1 MSIEKKVKSIII
13 TGPTASGKTG
23 MSLEVAELCGGEL
36 LSCDSM
42 QIYRKMDIG
51 TAKIGEQEKNG
62 IPHHLIDSAE
72 PWEEFSVADYCK
84 KAYDC
89 VLNLDSKGKTPVFV
103 GGTGLYVTSLV
114 EGFTF
119 KRYLQAIYSIT
130 TQPATAVT
138 MVIRAFSPNKA
149 IATNPAGIKEMITS
163 RMIDTVFVGEYM

>member
-1 MSIEKKVKSIII
+1 M
-13 TGPTASGKTG
+13 
-23 MSLEVAELCGGEL
+23 
-36 LSCDSM
+36 
-42 QIYRKMDIG
+42 
-51 TAKIGEQEKNG
+51 
-62 IPHHLIDSAE
+62 
-72 PWEEFSVADYCK
+72 ADK
-84 KAYDC
+84 
-89 VLNLDSKGKTPVFV
+89 
-103 GGTGLYVTSLV
+103 SLV